1 MYIYYNMPNWCYNS
15 TSLELD
21 DSEYQRIKELVFN
34 INVKGN
40 KIPECLVKNVLNYLY
55 DYTES
60 ETYLEEME
68 QKIEEELLSSG
79 DSLASYDTRW
89 SSSSDVLRELSEDMP
104 FVKIINEY
112 EITQDDIGGVDI
124 IFEGEYLSET
134 TWEISEKN
142 WEEFGEES
150 LEEVKNILLKY
161 EFEIDEK
168 KIKFDTIENLK
179 EYCKKDEDNLENLFE
194 LIDLDEYM
202 MDNDLCDCEEYF
214 KQGIEKILDI

>member
-1 MYIYYNMPNWCYNS
+1 MPNWCYNS

-40 KIPECLVKNVLNYLY
+40 KIPECLVKNVMNYLY

-60 ETYLEEME
+60 ENYLEEME

-89 SSSSDVLRELSEDMP
+89 SSASDVLKELSEDMP

-134 TWEISEKN
+134 TWKISEKN
-142 WEEFGEES
+142 WEEFGDES
-150 LEEVKNILLKY
+150 LEEVKNILLNY
-161 EFEIDEK
+161 EFQLENK

-179 EYCKKDEDNLENLFE
+179 EYCMKDEDNLENLFE

-214 KQGIEKILDI
+214 KEGIKNILNI

>member
-1 MYIYYNMPNWCYNS
+1 MPNWCYNS

-40 KIPECLVKNVLNYLY
+40 KIPECLVKNVMNYLY

-60 ETYLEEME
+60 ENYLEEME
-68 QKIEEELLSSG
+68 QKIKDELLSSG

-89 SSSSDVLRELSEDMP
+89 SSASDVLRELSEDMP

-142 WEEFGEES
+142 WEEFGDES
-150 LEEVKNILLKY
+150 LEEVKNILLNY
-161 EFEIDEK
+161 ELQLENK

-179 EYCKKDEDNLENLFE
+179 EYCMKDEDNLENLFE

-214 KQGIEKILDI
+214 KEGIKNILNI

>member
-1 MYIYYNMPNWCYNS
+1 MPNWCYNS

>member
-1 MYIYYNMPNWCYNS
+1 MPNWCYNS
-15 TSLELD
+15 TSLELN

-40 KIPECLVKNVLNYLY
+40 KIPECILKNVMNYLY

-60 ETYLEEME
+60 ENYLEEME

-89 SSSSDVLRELSEDMP
+89 SSASEVLRELSEDMP

-161 EFEIDEK
+161 EFEIDDK
-168 KIKFDTIENLK
+168 NIKFNTIENLK

-214 KQGIEKILDI
+214 KQGIKKILDI